1 MYPLTVTLAA
11 LFSNASLALTPVN
24 GPSVPYSAAFAGM
37 SPTIVIA
44 GSQTI
49 STYCKDRERVLLT
62 NKLGIGHW
70 WKARSL
76 RAGVMPKSTAS
87 IQHPRLIYTYD
98 SAAASTVPLPPHEL
112 FNLRIFSGARFVYA
126 FTDSHVAGAVSQT
139 NMLDYR
145 NLEKTQGGKSHF
157 GPPLSCVEVRLK
169 DNEDRRA
176 GDSTPVGQLVVSGPA
191 VTGGHVVADQVMAV
205 TDENTLIYP

>member
-24 GPSVPYSAAFAGM
+24 GPNVPYSAAFAGM

-44 GSQTI
+44 GSQTM

-62 NKLGIGHW
+62 NQLAIGHW
-70 WKARSL
+70 WKSQSL
-76 RAGVMPKSTAS
+76 KAGVMPKSSTS
-87 IQHPRLIYTYD
+87 THNPRLIYTYD
-98 SAAASTVPLPPHEL
+98 STAASTVPLPPHEL
-112 FNLRIFSGARFVYA
+112 FNLRIFTGARLIYA

-145 NLEKTQGGKSHF
+145 NLEKTQDGNSHF
-157 GPPLSCVEVRLK
+157 GPPLSCVEIKLK
-169 DNEDRRA
+169 DNEDRKA
-176 GDSTPVGQLVVSGPA
+176 GDSRPMGQLVVSGPA
-191 VTGGHVVADQVMAV
+191 VVGGQVVADQVMAL